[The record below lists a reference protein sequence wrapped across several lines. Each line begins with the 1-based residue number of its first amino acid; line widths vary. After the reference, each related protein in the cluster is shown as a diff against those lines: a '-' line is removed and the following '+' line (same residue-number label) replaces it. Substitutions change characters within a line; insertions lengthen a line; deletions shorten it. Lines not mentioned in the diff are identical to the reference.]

1 MASKSTDIIEVDVNG
16 GIRNEQLA
24 FLRKVFANAH
34 VNILIGSA
42 FSLEVVPTSVTGSRG
57 FRKLTSV
64 CAIGRVP
71 IEILFEA
78 FYALST
84 SVL

>member
-34 VNILIGSA
+34 VNILIESA
-42 FSLEVVPTSVTGSRG
+42 FSLEVVPTLGHRESWFQEVDERLRDRS
-57 FRKLTSV
+57 S
-64 CAIGRVP
+64 
-71 IEILFEA
+71 
-78 FYALST
+78 SN
-84 SVL
+84 

>member
-42 FSLEVVPTSVTGSRG
+42 FSLKVVPTLGHRESWFQEVDERLRDRS
-57 FRKLTSV
+57 S
-64 CAIGRVP
+64 
-71 IEILFEA
+71 
-78 FYALST
+78 SN
-84 SVL
+84 